1 MRLPTVSPA
10 YRKAGLALGVAVL
23 ALCGPASVR
32 DAAAF
37 KLFGI
42 NFFGSD
48 KDEET
53 DAVIDPVTYTVT
65 LNDGTDDKE
74 LKSALSGSSR
84 LVQDKEKPVSGNLG
98 LAIKARDDRD
108 RLLAALYEKA
118 RYGGVVEVLVNG
130 QPIESLPSDPEFP
143 AGAPVPVT
151 INVKPGPVFTFGNVL
166 FEDDAGGKNPE
177 DYDLK
182 AGNRAD
188 STLIIKAGE
197 KVVEDLKEEG
207 RPLAKLHGRTAVAD
221 HKTNT
226 VDVTIG
232 AEGGPVAPFGVVAIK
247 GARTVKS
254 DFVADY
260 SRLNDGRRY
269 SPEEMRKASERLR
282 QLGVFSSITIRE
294 ADTLAPDGS
303 LPLTIE
309 VSEGKQR
316 YFGAGA
322 KVSSTDGLGLEGY
335 WGHRNLFGEA
345 ESIRIEGSIDRL
357 GETKDVTDLDYSA
370 GILFTKPGVFD
381 PYSTLTASV
390 RASLMDPDAYKAQV
404 VTGAVGVSYELTE
417 ADTVAI
423 GAELAWNNVEEDA
436 FGERRYLTPSIPL
449 DYVRD
454 ARNDKL
460 NPTEGYRATV
470 SVKPS
475 YDLYGKTLFSSF
487 EGSATG
493 YLGFG
498 EDDKYVLAGR
508 LSAGVIAT
516 DGKLDDIPA
525 PRRFYL
531 GGGGTVRGFAY
542 QEISPRNAD
551 DDLLGGRSY
560 VNANLEARVSVTKT
574 ISVVPFIDAATVSAK
589 TVPDFSDVKIG
600 AGIGVRYLTSVGPI
614 RVDFAVPLNPYDNGT
629 RYGIYA
635 GIGQTF

>member
-10 YRKAGLALGVAVL
+10 YRKAGLALSVAAL
-23 ALCGPASVR
+23 ALCGPASVQ

-42 NFFGSD
+42 NFFGKD
-48 KDEET
+48 KDEE
-53 DAVIDPVTYTVT
+53 AAEVIDPVTYTVT
-65 LNDGTDDKE
+65 LNEGTEDDE

-84 LVQDKEKPVSGNLG
+84 LVQDKDKPVSGNLG

-118 RYGGVVEVLVNG
+118 RYGGTVQVMVAG
-130 QPIESLPSDPEFP
+130 KPIESLPPDPVFP

-151 INVKPGPVFTFGNVL
+151 ITVDPGPVFTFGNIL
-166 FEDDAGGKNPE
+166 LESDAGGRDP
-177 DYDLK
+177 K
-182 AGNRAD
+182 AYSLEPGNRAD

-197 KVVEDLKEEG
+197 KIVEDLKKEG
-207 RPLAKLHGRTAVAD
+207 RPLATLKSRTAVAD

-232 AEGGPVAPFGVVAIK
+232 AEGGPVAPFGAVAIK
-247 GARTVKS
+247 GARTVNP
-254 DFVADY
+254 DFVANY
-260 SRLNDGRRY
+260 SRLNTGRQY

-294 ADTLAPDGS
+294 AEQLAPDGS

-309 VSEGKQR
+309 VSEGKHR

-322 KVSSTDGLGLEGY
+322 KFSSTDGFGVQGY

-345 ESIRIEGSIDRL
+345 ESLRIEGSIDRL
-357 GETKDVTDLDYSA
+357 GETKEITDLDYTA

-390 RASLMDPDAYKAQV
+390 KASLMDPDAYKAQV
-404 VTGAVGVSYELTE
+404 VTGAVGIAYELSE
-417 ADTVAI
+417 ADTVSI
-423 GAELAWNNVEEDA
+423 GAELAWNNIEDA

-454 ARNDKL
+454 ARDDKL
-460 NPTEGYRATV
+460 NPTEGYRATL

-475 YDLYGKTLFSSF
+475 YDIYGQTFFSTF

-498 EDDKYVLAGR
+498 EDNKYVLAGR
-508 LSAGVIAT
+508 LGAGVIAA
-516 DGKLDDIPA
+516 DGGLDDIPA
-525 PRRFYL
+525 TRRFFL

-560 VNANLEARVSVTKT
+560 VNANVEARIGVTKT

-600 AGIGVRYLTSVGPI
+600 AGIGVRYLTAVGPI
-614 RVDFAVPLNPYDNGT
+614 RVDFAVPLNPYDGGT